1 MSRIAL
7 AFLLVTGLVLPLTA
21 QIQNARIEGTV
32 SDSSSASIPGAKI
45 ALATTRTQPRMEA
58 ETNAQGFYF
67 FPTLQPGFYNL
78 TAEANG
84 FRKFAI
90 TAIEVN
96 TGVSLRQDMKLELGT
111 VTDTIV
117 VEASGVSVQTTE
129 ATVQR
134 AITMRDIDTLPQ
146 LGRGPISLATF
157 QPGVQLGTSP
167 NDPSFA
173 RINGMRQGSNNN
185 TLDGIDVND
194 PSTPRLGLAMNANN
208 TDSVE
213 EFRIITNGA
222 KAEYG
227 RNAGATVE

>member
-45 ALATTRTQPRMEA
+45 AVVNTRTKARMEA

-134 AITMRDIDTLPQ
+134 T
-146 LGRGPISLATF
+146 
-157 QPGVQLGTSP
+157 
-167 NDPSFA
+167 
-173 RINGMRQGSNNN
+173 
-185 TLDGIDVND
+185 
-194 PSTPRLGLAMNANN
+194 
-208 TDSVE
+208 
-213 EFRIITNGA
+213 ITNGA

-227 RNAGATVE
+227 RNAGATVELITRSGTNSFHGNLFEYHRNTVLNANNFFNKSGGVEIARPKFIQNQYGGSIGGPVVLPKVFNGK